1 MVFRRT
7 VLLTLYKLSDIVI
20 LILSLAFSTITG
32 NYLLNYGIISV
43 AFYNLFPAQFDVYQL
58 LIIIIIIESWHIIF
72 KVVNLYRSRRFGSK
86 LQECLDI
93 LKATTFG
100 TCIISIFVFFYHP
113 TPLSAI
119 FILIFWATSTF
130 MTITARMT
138 MRLILK
144 IVRNKGRNLRFIV
157 IAGTNEKARS
167 FANEIR
173 ECKELGYKLVGFVDS
188 KSHVN
193 DHNKELLSDLD
204 HFSEVLNR
212 YIVDEVVIA
221 LPFKS
226 HYEQIENLA
235 RICTEQ
241 GIVVRYLADLFDQ
254 QLAKS
259 SLDDFHGAPL
269 LTIYN
274 GPKENWTFIIK
285 RTIDAV
291 LSFLGLILLFPIFI
305 IVAILIKID
314 SPGPVFFVQE
324 RVGYNKRRF
333 NIYKFR
339 TMINEAE
346 KKQSGLEYLN
356 EMDGPVFKIAKDPRI
371 TRIGK
376 FLRKTSIDELPQLFT
391 VLKGDMSLVGPRPL
405 PVRDYNGFDV
415 ECHKRRFSVRPGVTC
430 LWQVNGRN
438 ELPFQ
443 KWMELDME
451 YIDNW
456 SLLLDLKILL
466 KTIPAV
472 LKCSGSQ

>member
-7 VLLTLYKLSDIVI
+7 VLLSLYKLSDIVI
-20 LILSLAFSTITG
+20 LILSLAFPAIIG

-43 AFYNLFPAQFDVYQL
+43 AFYDLLPAQFDVYQL
-58 LIIIIIIESWHIIF
+58 LVIIIVIKTWYIIF
-72 KVVNLYRSRRFGSK
+72 QAVNLYRSRRFGSK

-100 TCIISIFVFFYHP
+100 TCIIGMFVFFYHP
-113 TPLSAI
+113 PALSAI
-119 FILIFWATSTF
+119 FILLFWATSTF
-130 MTITARMT
+130 LTITARMI
-138 MRLILK
+138 MRLFLM
-144 IVRNKGRNLRFIV
+144 IVRNRGRNLRFIV
-157 IAGTNEKARS
+157 IVGTNEKAKS
-167 FANEIR
+167 FAMDIK
-173 ECKELGYKLVGFVDS
+173 ECKELGYELVGFVDS
-188 KSHVN
+188 KSHAN
-193 DHNKELLSDLD
+193 DHNKELLSDMD
-204 HFSEVLNR
+204 HFPEVLNR

-226 HYEQIENLA
+226 HYEQIEKLA
-235 RICTEQ
+235 RLCTEQ
-241 GIVVRYLADLFDQ
+241 GIVVRYLANLFDQ
-254 QLAKS
+254 RLAKS
-259 SLDDFHGAPL
+259 SVDEFHGLPI

-285 RTIDAV
+285 RIIDII
-291 LSFLGLILLFPIFI
+291 LSLLGLILLFPIFI
-305 IVAILIKID
+305 IVAILIKLD

-346 KKQSGLEYLN
+346 KKQSGLEHLN

-376 FLRKTSIDELPQLFT
+376 FLRKTSIDELPQLFS

-405 PVRDYNGFDV
+405 PVRDYNAFNV

-443 KWMELDME
+443 KWIELDME

-466 KTIPAV
+466 KTIPTV
-472 LKCSGSQ
+472 LRCSGSH